1 MNASL
6 TAPLTALLIVGGSS
20 DALAASSVDL
30 TVKGLITPNA
40 CNLTLTEEQPIHGSS
55 PPGIALP
62 VTHQPLTRI
71 CAHE

>member
-6 TAPLTALLIVGGSS
+6 TAALTALLIVGGSS

-40 CNLTLTEEQPIHGSS
+40 CNLTLTLTEEQPIHGSS
-55 PPGIALP
+55 PLE
-62 VTHQPLTRI
+62 LRYL
-71 CAHE
+71 

>member
-6 TAPLTALLIVGGSS
+6 TAALTALLIVGGSS

-40 CNLTLTEEQPIHGSS
+40 CNLPLTEEQPIDGSS
-55 PPGIALP
+55 PLE
-62 VTHQPLTRI
+62 LRYL
-71 CAHE
+71 